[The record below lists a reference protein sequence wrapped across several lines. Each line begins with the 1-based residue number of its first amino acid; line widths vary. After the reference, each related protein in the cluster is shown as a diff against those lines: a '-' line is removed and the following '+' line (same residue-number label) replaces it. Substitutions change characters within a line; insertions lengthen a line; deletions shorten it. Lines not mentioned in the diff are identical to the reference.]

1 MLSAW
6 PNREK
11 WKPETVDNNA
21 YKLECKNEI
30 KTRISTLKRIAA
42 ERAITTRANVL
53 AGMSETF
60 DESVKRVKR
69 TEEENQLDYVA
80 VNAVTN
86 IGKTLLDSLPEEQP
100 EDRGEFVRDFALLIG
115 KDYMRPHRLISEGT
129 QTEFWVKGGRGSLK
143 SSWASLELVNHIEKH
158 PNEHAAAVM
167 KRKNQLRDAVY
178 AQVVWAIHAL
188 GLEVRLRYASLNA

>member
-100 EDRGEFVRDFALLIG
+100 EDRGEFVRSFALLI
-115 KDYMRPHRLISEGT
+115 RARTTI
-129 QTEFWVKGGRGSLK
+129 
-143 SSWASLELVNHIEKH
+143 
-158 PNEHAAAVM
+158 AA
-167 KRKNQLRDAVY
+167 
-178 AQVVWAIHAL
+178 
-188 GLEVRLRYASLNA
+188 

>member
-115 KDYMRPHRLISEGT
+115 KDYMRPHR
-129 QTEFWVKGGRGSLK
+129 
-143 SSWASLELVNHIEKH
+143 
-158 PNEHAAAVM
+158 
-167 KRKNQLRDAVY
+167 
-178 AQVVWAIHAL
+178 
-188 GLEVRLRYASLNA
+188 